1 MRKHFFTGLAT
12 LLPLIITFVILF
24 LMVNFLTRPF
34 EHMTHEFLS
43 SLGYR
48 IRPPILLNIVS
59 KGIILILFICFL
71 LLLGY
76 FARVYFMSKLLSNLE
91 SLIDRVPIV
100 GTFYRA
106 IQEMVLAMFSQEVK
120 TFSQA
125 VLVPFPFE
133 KSVSIGFVSRD
144 LPFRCLVN
152 GEERIAVFVPGTP
165 NPSMGFLLM
174 YPKDQLVPLNMSLE
188 DALKAVVSCGVLTEK
203 LYS

>member
-12 LLPLIITFVILF
+12 LLPLVITLIILYW
-24 LMVNFLTRPF
+24 MVNFLTRPF
-34 EHMTHEFLS
+34 EHMTREFLLS
-43 SLGYR
+43 FGYR
-48 IRPPILLNIVS
+48 IRPPLLLNIVS
-59 KGIILILFICFL
+59 KGLILVWFVLLL

-76 FARVYFMSKLLSNLE
+76 LARAYVMSKFISSLE

-106 IQEMVLAMFSQEVK
+106 IQEMVIAVFSQEVK

-133 KSVSIGFVSRD
+133 KSESIGFISRD
-144 LPFRCLVN
+144 LPFRCLIN

-174 YPKDQLVPLNMSLE
+174 YPKDQLVPLNMKIEESL
-188 DALKAVVSCGVLTEK
+188 KVVVSCGVLTEK